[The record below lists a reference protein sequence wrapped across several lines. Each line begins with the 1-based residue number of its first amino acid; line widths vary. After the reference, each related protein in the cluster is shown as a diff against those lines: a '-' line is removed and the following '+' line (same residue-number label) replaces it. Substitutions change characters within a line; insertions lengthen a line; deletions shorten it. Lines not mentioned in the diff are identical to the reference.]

1 MPRLWVKIDGGL
13 KGMIKSSLILSA
25 VLLALCFQITSCT
38 RQTEKEAVVLGG
50 PDKATELVVFF
61 KKDATLEQI
70 DDFNN
75 KVLSKPNPQGKG
87 YYMLDGIAFQFS
99 LIEDG
104 YKGMGINFSTDATPE
119 LKEQLK
125 KSIQQSP
132 IVYKVYENV
141 VPSEIKDLG

>member
-1 MPRLWVKIDGGL
+1 MVK
-13 KGMIKSSLILSA
+13 SCLILSA
-25 VLLALCFQITSCT
+25 ALFALCFQTASCT
-38 RQTEKEAVVLGG
+38 YQTEKKAVVLGG

-87 YYMLDGIAFQFS
+87 YYMLDGIAYQFS
-99 LIEDG
+99 LVEAG
-104 YKGMGINFSTDATPE
+104 YKGMGINFSPDATPE

-141 VPSEIKDLG
+141 VPSGVKDLG